1 MSAGVRARP
10 SPQLLS
16 RREVLA
22 FGWLPFFRPKHIHL
36 AGARFRIVRNGKAMR
51 HYLQIH
57 GDEETAR
64 QVLTRHME
72 THEGVAFLIESQTRN
87 VPIGMGQMDPNRM
100 FSRAG
105 AEANLKTLN
114 PEWTEE
120 QLSAALAVLDHG
132 RTHLVK
138 ALFPHDRRLLI
149 ALHNNS
155 EQYSVKDEVSISDAT
170 SIREPDNPH
179 AFFLCTDP
187 GDFQLLSESAYNVV
201 LQQKK
206 PQADDGSL
214 SRLAAERGARYVN
227 LEVRMGNRDRQA
239 EMLRWAD
246 WILP

>member
-1 MSAGVRARP
+1 
-10 SPQLLS
+10 LLS

-22 FGWLPFFRPKHIHL
+22 FGWLPFFRPKHIHMG
-36 AGARFRIVRNGKAMR
+36 GARFRILRNGKSRR
-51 HYLQIH
+51 HYLVIH

-72 THEGVAFLIESQTRN
+72 SHEGVAFIVESRTRN
-87 VPIGMGQMDPNRM
+87 VPIGTGQMDPNRM
-100 FSRAG
+100 FSRDG
-105 AEANLKTLN
+105 AEANLKSLN
-114 PEWTEE
+114 PEWTES
-120 QLSAALAVLDHG
+120 QLSAALDVLDHG
-132 RTHLVK
+132 RPHLVK
-138 ALFPHDRRLLI
+138 ALFPRDRRLLI

-155 EQYSVKDEVSISDAT
+155 EQYSVRDEVPISDAT

-187 GDFQLLSESAYNVV
+187 ADFKLISESGYNVV

-206 PQADDGSL
+206 PPQDDGSL

-227 LEVRMGNRDRQA
+227 LEVRMGNADRQA
-239 EMLRWAD
+239 EMLRWLD

>member
-1 MSAGVRARP
+1 
-10 SPQLLS
+10 
-16 RREVLA
+16 
-22 FGWLPFFRPKHIHL
+22 
-36 AGARFRIVRNGKAMR
+36 
-51 HYLQIH
+51 
-57 GDEETAR
+57 
-64 QVLTRHME
+64 
-72 THEGVAFLIESQTRN
+72 
-87 VPIGMGQMDPNRM
+87 MGQMDPNRM

-114 PEWTEE
+114 PEWTGE

-214 SRLAAERGARYVN
+214 SRLAAERVARYVN
-227 LEVRMGNRDRQA
+227 LEVRMGNADRQA